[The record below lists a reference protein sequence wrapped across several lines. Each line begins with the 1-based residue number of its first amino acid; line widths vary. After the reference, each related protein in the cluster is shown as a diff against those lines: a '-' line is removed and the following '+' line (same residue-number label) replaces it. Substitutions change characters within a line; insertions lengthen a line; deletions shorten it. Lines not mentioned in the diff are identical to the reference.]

1 MNDIEKK
8 NLRSYVIKKE
18 KKKIVEEKLA
28 KSKKQKDQAEALKK
42 KLEKIINS
50 DTTVEGDEK
59 IKMINDLIK

>member
-1 MNDIEKK
+1 M
-8 NLRSYVIKKE
+8 RSYVIKKE